1 MPGVNTFPW
10 DRIEGH
16 IWNHFYKGI
25 ITEAE
30 AWEGLVHYWVMKALR
45 ADFMETGKPYVMPNM

>member
-30 AWEGLVHYWVMKALR
+30 AWEGR
-45 ADFMETGKPYVMPNM
+45 ASAHL